1 MPFGLMVMIMKAIKN
16 QTHYE
21 ILEVS
26 PTATIKEIQ
35 RAYEHA
41 QETFHIDSLAV
52 YSLFSEEE
60 VKEIQESI
68 EEAYQVLMDEASRTS
83 YNQSQ
88 FQTIGEQLP
97 GNFPEAQVFSREK
110 KTSLS
115 FIDLS
120 LNAEEDVCRG
130 KTLRQLRERMG
141 IELQTISKETKINI
155 KILEWIEEEAIEK
168 LPTTVYLK
176 SFLKSYAQS
185 LGLNPQKV
193 VEEYLHFIEESK
205 GSKKK

>member
-1 MPFGLMVMIMKAIKN
+1 MIMKDIKD

-41 QETFHIDSLAV
+41 KETFNVESLAI
-52 YSLFSEEE
+52 YSLFSEGD
-60 VKEIQESI
+60 VKEIQYAI
-68 EEAYQVLMDEASRTS
+68 EEAYRVLMDEALRTN
-83 YNQSQ
+83 YHQMQ
-88 FQTIGEQLP
+88 FQTTGEQQP
-97 GNFPEAQVFSREK
+97 INVPETQVSPKEK

-120 LNAEEDVCRG
+120 LNAEEGVCRG

-141 IELQTISKETKINI
+141 IELQTISKETKISI
-155 KILEWIEEEAIEK
+155 KVLEWIEEEALEK
-168 LPTTVYLK
+168 LPPLVYLK
-176 SFLKSYAQS
+176 SFLKNYAQS

-193 VEEYLHFIEESK
+193 VEEYLQFLNQSD
-205 GSKKK
+205 KK